1 MIYYTLSL
9 VLVVA
14 IVKEL
19 RRDAVVP
26 ALILTCLRGH
36 FILAALGES
45 DISLLTVFALAAFA
59 SALRGRAVS
68 LSVFIVL
75 AALCRPEGMVLAG
88 LLFLTGCAA
97 RFIPGARSESKHWLI
112 AGGLGIVAAC
122 CVLGLNYALT
132 GTSEFHSVHLKGHFN
147 QLPFI
152 GAVLETC
159 KDLMKIFLHVFV
171 GTDPGSRSMYML
183 PLAGFACFI
192 LGVLSRSWH
201 QAGRSLMEGWF
212 LAAILVS
219 VGLVS
224 ISGWQGLMFDRYF
237 GWWMPVYIANIAIGL
252 TSVCSWVGRTVSEQ
266 AGRRAFQGVLTLM
279 IGFQIVGF
287 VFFISQFIVQKLEVS
302 DRIEFARMVHAQL
315 SENATIG
322 VMNGSGVAYYMP
334 GREVSNV
341 SGIVTPHFVPR
352 THMLENIELLK
363 HREDIRFDY
372 WFVQSSRTNTPGF
385 GPLIGDILS
394 EQTSGIGSDSRFAL
408 YATDWT
414 PISAPEGLFTLHGR
428 DAVAGLEPID
438 RLDVGFA
445 ADELSHEYSTYS
457 RRPLTRLQPFAIDRT
472 VDGDR
477 RVAVGR
483 VLIGSETFSMRTRPG
498 QAAKLILQTVPTA
511 EAMTAGADGSISAIG
526 YTLGDPL
533 ELILLADG
541 AQVVR
546 ASYPLRILPGEF
558 AEIVLEVNESFVN
571 SERTTFTVGGDHISL
586 GYRLYQ

>member
-1 MIYYTLSL
+1 
-9 VLVVA
+9 
-14 IVKEL
+14 
-19 RRDAVVP
+19 
-26 ALILTCLRGH
+26 
-36 FILAALGES
+36 
-45 DISLLTVFALAAFA
+45 
-59 SALRGRAVS
+59 
-68 LSVFIVL
+68 
-75 AALCRPEGMVLAG
+75 MVLAG
-88 LLFLTGCAA
+88 LLFLAGCAA

-183 PLAGFACFI
+183 PLAGF
-192 LGVLSRSWH
+192 
-201 QAGRSLMEGWF
+201 
-212 LAAILVS
+212 
-219 VGLVS
+219 
-224 ISGWQGLMFDRYF
+224 
-237 GWWMPVYIANIAIGL
+237 
-252 TSVCSWVGRTVSEQ
+252 
-266 AGRRAFQGVLTLM
+266 
-279 IGFQIVGF
+279 
-287 VFFISQFIVQKLEVS
+287 
-302 DRIEFARMVHAQL
+302 
-315 SENATIG
+315 
-322 VMNGSGVAYYMP
+322 
-334 GREVSNV
+334 
-341 SGIVTPHFVPR
+341 
-352 THMLENIELLK
+352 
-363 HREDIRFDY
+363 
-372 WFVQSSRTNTPGF
+372 

-408 YATDWT
+408 YSTDWT

-477 RVAVGR
+477 RVEVGR

-498 QAAKLILQTVPTA
+498 QAAKLILQTAPTA